1 MNGLILSM
9 FVSTILNGMIATVR
23 DRSVILWTIL

>member
-9 FVSTILNGMIATVR
+9 FVSTILSGVIATVR